1 LIQAKEK
8 IMQMIR
14 RTIFILLG
22 LTVVLSGCAP
32 AQAGQSPEQIQAQVE
47 TSVAATVDAQNQMG
61 TAVALTVEAQLPA
74 ATETLTPTSIPFDIP
89 TLTPIFDTATPF
101 VVVPPS
107 GGGGGG
113 GGGGS
118 KTPKFACDPD
128 TGKKPRDN
136 TVFRPND
143 PFDIK
148 WTIINTGTETWPA
161 GKDFDYLS
169 GPHMT
174 TAINTH
180 ELPEIKPGKSV
191 SFTFDANAP
200 AEKGFQVMTWKVEG
214 GFCFPYIAIDVE
226 DHR

>member
-1 LIQAKEK
+1 MQAFLKY
-8 IMQMIR
+8 
-14 RTIFILLG
+14 IL
-22 LTVVLSGCAP
+22 VVLVVAAVLAGCAP
-32 AQAGQSPEQIQAQVE
+32 GQSPQLIQSDIG
-47 TSVAATVDAQNQMG
+47 TSVAQTVEAQNQMG
-61 TAVALTVEAQLPA
+61 TSVSLTITAQAPT
-74 ATETLTPTSIPFDIP
+74 ATETSTPTSISIDIP
-89 TLTPIFDTATPF
+89 TLTPIFDTPTPF

-113 GGGGS
+113 GGSSTGN
-118 KTPKFACDPD
+118 FACDPD

-148 WTIINTGTETWPA
+148 WTIINTGTKTWPA
-161 GKDFDYLS
+161 GKDFDYFS

-174 TAINTH
+174 TATSSP
-180 ELPEIKPGKSV
+180 ELPEIKPGKSY
-191 SFTFDANAP
+191 SITFDANAP

-214 GFCFPYIAIDVE
+214 GFCYPYVAIFVD

>member
-1 LIQAKEK
+1 
-8 IMQMIR
+8 MQMFR
-14 RTIFILLG
+14 KTFFIALG
-22 LTVVLSGCAP
+22 LSVLLSGCG
-32 AQAGQSPEQIQAQVE
+32 GQTQPQTFQNNAVDIQGQVE
-47 TSVAATVDAQNQMG
+47 
-61 TAVALTVEAQLPA
+61 TAVALTVDAENQMGTSVALTVQAQLP
-74 ATETLTPTSIPFDIP
+74 TETATSTPTMIPFDIP

-113 GGGGS
+113 VV

-128 TGKKPRDN
+128 TGKRPRDN
-136 TVFRPND
+136 TVFRPGD

-148 WTIINTGTETWPA
+148 WTIINTGTATWVA
-161 GKDFDYLS
+161 GKDFDYFS

-174 TAINTH
+174 TAIAAPQ
-180 ELPEIKPGKSV
+180 LPEVKPGKSV
-191 SFTFDANAP
+191 SFTFDGNAP
-200 AEKGFQVMTWKVEG
+200 MEKGFQVMTWKVEG

>member
-1 LIQAKEK
+1 MK
-8 IMQMIR
+8 MIR
-14 RTIFILLG
+14 KIFFIALG
-22 LTVVLSGCAP
+22 VSVVLGGCAP
-32 AQAGQSPEQIQAQVE
+32 GQSSQSPELISAQVQTYVALTVQAQN
-47 TSVAATVDAQNQMG
+47 DMG
-61 TAVALTVEAQLPA
+61 TAVALTVEAQLPTM
-74 ATETLTPTSIPFDIP
+74 TETSTPTMTPLEIP

-101 VVVPPS
+101 VVHS
-107 GGGGGG
+107 GGGGGV
-113 GGGGS
+113 S
-118 KTPKFACDPD
+118 HKAKYACDPD

-174 TAINTH
+174 TALATA
-180 ELPEIKPGKSV
+180 EFPEIKPGKSI
-191 SFTFDANAP
+191 SFTLDANAP

-214 GFCFPYIAIDVE
+214 GFCYPYIAIDVE